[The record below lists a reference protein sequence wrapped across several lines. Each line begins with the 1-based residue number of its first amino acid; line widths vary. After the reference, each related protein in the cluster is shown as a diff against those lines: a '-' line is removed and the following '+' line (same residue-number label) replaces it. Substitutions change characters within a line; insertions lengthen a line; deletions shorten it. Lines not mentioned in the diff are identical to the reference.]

1 MPSFCSHA
9 SRRIVSTNE
18 FTMALLLTCWRCDW
32 KSPESDPLTA
42 CPACGGVLE
51 FLPETTPGRG
61 ATNRTDR
68 VSDFDTLMPLSEP
81 TTAHPAFDYAYTP
94 LVRADALSEQLGI
107 SLFIKDETVLPTG
120 TWKDR
125 EAYVFFDRL
134 HRHGVADIVL
144 FSAGNTGT
152 ALAHAAGLL
161 RRARLHLVVPE
172 ASRTRVLS
180 QSCFQHDHVRLVF
193 HDGSNDECIAHAR
206 DYAVRMGIDREG
218 GFTNYVR
225 REGLKTLGL
234 EVIHQA
240 RDLGISFDWYVQ
252 PVAGGIGVYSFWKA
266 HVDSGLAGT
275 QPRILGVQAD
285 ACQPFVNG
293 WRDRSPTL
301 EPRHVPEHIA
311 PSPFVRV
318 LRTRNPIDGYGCL
331 FEIQARTGGDFVDVS
346 DAEILAGLRLFYD
359 EPYFQ
364 EAFARRGMIVGL
376 EPATA
381 LAGLVKQVRGGLIA
395 RGASVVLNCSGA
407 AKPGDIDPAWLAETL
422 DIRPDHHASTASLE
436 PSSHA
441 TAS

>member
-1 MPSFCSHA
+1 MRSLDSADSLDLQH
-9 SRRIVSTNE
+9 
-18 FTMALLLTCWRCDW
+18 
-32 KSPESDPLTA
+32 KSPMTFYLNCHRCPWEGLETSPYTA
-42 CPACGGVLE
+42 CPACGGVIE
-51 FLPETTPGRG
+51 FSTGNVRGRG
-61 ATNRTDR
+61 NAPWHRH
-68 VSDFDTLMPLSEP
+68 VSDFDAVMPLSEP
-81 TTAHPAFDYAYTP
+81 TTAHPAFDHPYTP
-94 LVRADALSEQLGI
+94 LVHADALSERLGV

-125 EAYVFFDRL
+125 EAYVFFDRV
-134 HRHGVADIVL
+134 HRHRISDIVL

-161 RRARLHLVVPE
+161 RRTRLHLVIPE

-180 QSCFQHDHVRLVF
+180 QPCFQHEHVHLVF
-193 HDGSNDECIAHAR
+193 HRGSNDECIAYAR
-206 DYAVRMGIDREG
+206 DYALRMGIPREG

-234 EVIHQA
+234 EVIRQA
-240 RDLGISFDWYVQ
+240 HDLGVSFDWYVQ

-266 HVDSGLAGT
+266 HVDSGLAER

-285 ACQPFVNG
+285 ICQPFVSG

-301 EPRHVPEHIA
+301 EPRHMPEHIA

-318 LRTRNPIDGYGCL
+318 LRTRNPIDGYATL
-331 FEIQARTGGDFVDVS
+331 FDIQTRTGGDFVGVS

-359 EPYFQ
+359 EPYFR

-381 LAGLVKQVRGGLIA
+381 LAGLVKQVQSGAIS

-407 AKPGDIDPAWLAETL
+407 AKPGDIDPAWLADIL
-422 DIRPDHHASTASLE
+422 DSRSRSDERVQPVSAVSPARI
-436 PSSHA
+436 
-441 TAS
+441 